1 MIWKLSNGKVH
12 STDVTNASRTLMM
25 NLTSLNWDEE
35 ILETCNIPIRMLP
48 SIKSSISKF
57 GYIEAIEELIDIPIN
72 AVLGENENN

>member
-1 MIWKLSNGKVH
+1 LIWKLSNGKVH